1 MRYELRTGKGEMEG
15 ASPGDAWRH
24 TVRVKLDRLELC
36 NKALAVAVIILAAM
50 QIAMLVILQT

>member
-1 MRYELRTGKGEMEG
+1 MEG